1 MRASCGTFFR
11 TWPGV
16 DAHRGGML
24 ITAAA
29 VVALLTLPPTSAVA
43 GEPPRLRVE
52 DPHLARMI
60 EDGSQ
65 RSPTFHSI
73 VHDITASN
81 VVVYVQ
87 FGKCQPHVDACL
99 EYVTWALPCLYL
111 KATIDP
117 FEKPE
122 SVIVGLVA
130 HELRHALEVTESG
143 VRTGEQFG
151 AFYEAHGR
159 RGSAGYETDTAIAAG
174 VRVEHEFRLAPR
186 R

>member
-1 MRASCGTFFR
+1 MF
-11 TWPGV
+11 
-16 DAHRGGML
+16 

-29 VVALLTLPPTSAVA
+29 VALLTLPPISAV
-43 GEPPRLRVE
+43 GGGPPRLRVE

-65 RSPTFHSI
+65 RSPSFHAI
-73 VHDITASN
+73 VQDIKASN

-99 EYVTWALPCLYL
+99 EYVTWAAPFLYL
-111 KATIDP
+111 KATMDP

-130 HELRHALEVTESG
+130 HELQHALELAEG
-143 VRTGEQFG
+143 DIRTGEQFG

-159 RGSAGYETDTAIAAG
+159 RGSAGYETDAALAAG
-174 VRVEHEFRLAPR
+174 VRVEHEFRSAPR